1 MRTLKTLN
9 GNQVIAEAVR
19 QIDPDVMAA
28 YPITPS
34 TAIVETIAKFKADGL
49 ITGEFVCPE
58 SEHSAM
64 SVCIGAASAGGRVM
78 TATASQGLAL
88 MWEMLFIAAGLRL
101 PIVAAIANR
110 ALSAPINIHGDH
122 SDTMGAR
129 DSGWI
134 QIYSEN
140 CQEAYDNFIQ
150 AFRIA
155 EHLNVRTPVLVGLD
169 GFIIS
174 HCMEIVQVED
184 DDKVKKFVGEYKPV
198 YPLLDT
204 SRKITVGPI
213 DFTDYY
219 FEHKRNQMEGI
230 ENSPPVIEAVSKEFG
245 QVFGRNYGFFEKYRM
260 EDAEIC
266 IVVMSSA
273 AGTCKDAVDELRKEE
288 GLRIGLLKPR
298 IFRPFAHE
306 KIANA
311 LKPMKSVAVLDRC
324 TSPGAF
330 GAPLFTEIRSALYDY
345 DQRPHVVNY
354 VYGLGG
360 RDIKIEHFK
369 EVASSLK
376 RIADTGKVEQRYGY
390 INLRES

>member
-1 MRTLKTLN
+1 MKTLKPLN
-9 GNQVIAEAVR
+9 GNQTIAEAAR
-19 QIDPDVMAA
+19 QIDPDVVAA

-34 TAIVETIAKFKADGL
+34 TAIVETIAQFKADGL
-49 ITGEFVCPE
+49 IKGEFVCPE

-64 SVCIGAASAGGRVM
+64 SVCIGAAAAGGRVM
-78 TATASQGLAL
+78 TATSSQGLAL
-88 MWEMLFIAAGLRL
+88 MWEMLYIAAGLRL
-101 PIVAAIANR
+101 PIVAAIVNR

-155 EHLNVRTPVLVGLD
+155 EHPDVRTPVLVGFD

-174 HCMEIVQVED
+174 HSTEIVQVED
-184 DDKVKKFVGEYKPV
+184 DEEVRRFVGEYLPI

-204 SRKITVGPI
+204 SRRFTVGSI

-219 FEHKRNQMEGI
+219 FEHKRSQIEGI
-230 ENSPPVIEAVSKEFG
+230 ENSPRVIEQVGQEFG
-245 QVFGRNYGFFEKYRM
+245 QKFGRYYGFFEPYRLD
-260 EDAEIC
+260 DAELA

-273 AGTCKDAVDELRKEE
+273 AGTCKDAIDELRDE
-288 GLRIGLLKPR
+288 GLKIGLLKPR
-298 IFRPFAHE
+298 VFRPFPYE
-306 KIANA
+306 KIAEA
-311 LKPMKSVAVLDRC
+311 LKDKLAVAVLDRSS
-324 TSPGAF
+324 SPGAF

-345 DQRPHVVNY
+345 EKRPKIINY
-354 VYGLGG
+354 IYGLGG

-369 EVASSLK
+369 EVAQNLV
-376 RIADTGKVEQRYGY
+376 RIATTGKIESHVGY
-390 INLRES
+390 LNLRE

>member
-1 MRTLKTLN
+1 MSTLKTLN
-9 GNQVIAEAVR
+9 GNQSVAEAAR
-19 QIDPDVMAA
+19 QVNPDVVAA

-34 TAIVETIAKFKADGL
+34 TSIVETIAQFKADGL

-64 SVCIGAASAGGRVM
+64 SVCIGAASGGGRVM
-78 TATASQGLAL
+78 TATGSQGLAL
-88 MWEMLFIAAGLRL
+88 MWEMLYIAAGLRL
-101 PIVAAIANR
+101 PIVAAMVNR
-110 ALSAPINIHGDH
+110 SLSAPINIHGDH

-155 EHLNVRTPVLVGLD
+155 EHLKVRTPTLVGLD

-174 HCMEIVQVED
+174 HSLEGIQVED
-184 DDKVKKFVGEYKPV
+184 DEGVREFVGEYKPV

-219 FEHKRNQMEGI
+219 FEHKRNQIEGI
-230 ENSPPVIEAVSKEFG
+230 ENAPQVIEEVGKEFG
-245 QVFGRNYGFFEKYRM
+245 KKFGREYGFFEEYGT
-260 EDAEIC
+260 EDAEVC
-266 IVVMSSA
+266 LVVMSSA
-273 AGTCKDAVDELRKEE
+273 AGTCKDAVDVLRDE
-288 GLRIGLLKPR
+288 GKKVGLLKPR
-298 IFRPFAHE
+298 VFRPFPYK
-306 KIANA
+306 KIAEV
-311 LKPMKSVAVLDRC
+311 LKKMKAVAVLDRAS
-324 TSPGAF
+324 SPGAF
-330 GAPLFTEIRSALYDY
+330 GAPLFTEIRNALYDY
-345 DQRPHVVNY
+345 EEKPKIVNY

-360 RDIKIEHFK
+360 RDIKVEHFK
-369 EVASSLK
+369 EVTSSLEK
-376 RIADTGKVEQRYGY
+376 IAETGKIEQMCGY
-390 INLRES
+390 INLRE

>member
-1 MRTLKTLN
+1 MKATKILN
-9 GNQVIAEAVR
+9 GNQAIAEAAR
-19 QIDPDVMAA
+19 QIDPDVIAA

-34 TAIVETIAKFKADGL
+34 TAIVETIASFRADGL
-49 ITGEFVCPE
+49 IKGEFVCPE

-78 TATASQGLAL
+78 TATSSQGLAL
-88 MWEMLFIAAGLRL
+88 MWEMLYIAAGLRL

-134 QIYSEN
+134 QIYSED

-150 AFRIA
+150 AFRIG
-155 EHLNVRTPVLVGLD
+155 EHPDVLTPVLVGLD

-174 HCMEIVQVED
+174 HSSEVVQVEED
-184 DDKVKKFVGEYKPV
+184 AAVKKFIGEFKPP

-204 SRKITVGPI
+204 SRKFTVGPI

-219 FEHKRNQMEGI
+219 FEHKRSQIEGI
-230 ENSPPVIEAVSKEFG
+230 ENSPRVIEEVGKEFG
-245 QVFGRNYGFFEKYRM
+245 RTFGRTYGFFEEYRTD
-260 EDAEIC
+260 DAELC

-273 AGTCKDAVDELRKEE
+273 AGTGKDAVDELRAE
-288 GLRIGLLKPR
+288 GKKIGLLKPR
-298 IFRPFAHE
+298 VFRPFPYRQ
-306 KIANA
+306 IAEA
-311 LKPMKSVAVLDRC
+311 LKKMKAVAVLDR
-324 TSPGAF
+324 SSAPGAF
-330 GAPLFTEIRSALYDY
+330 GAPLFTEVRSALYDY
-345 DQRPHVVNY
+345 EKRPKMVNY

-360 RDIKIEHFK
+360 RDIKVEHFK
-369 EVASSLK
+369 EVARKLEK
-376 RIADTGKVEQRYGY
+376 IAATGKVDEMLGY
-390 INLRES
+390 INLRE

>member
-1 MRTLKTLN
+1 MSVIKILN
-9 GNQVIAEAVR
+9 GNQTIAEAVR

-34 TAIVETIAKFKADGL
+34 TAIVETIAQFKADGL

-64 SVCIGAASAGGRVM
+64 SVCIGAAAAGGRVM
-78 TATASQGLAL
+78 TATCSQGLAL
-88 MWEMLFIAAGLRL
+88 MWEMLYIAAGLRL
-101 PIVAAIANR
+101 PIVAAIVNR
-110 ALSAPINIHGDH
+110 ALSAPISIHGDH

-129 DSGWI
+129 DTGWI

-155 EHLNVRTPVLVGLD
+155 EHLDVRTPVLVGLD

-174 HCMEIVQVED
+174 HEVESILVED
-184 DDKVKKFVGEYKPV
+184 DTKVRNFIGEFKPV

-219 FEHKRNQMEGI
+219 FEHKRSQIEGI
-230 ENSPPVIEAVSKEFG
+230 ENSPGVIEQVGREFG
-245 QVFGRNYGFFEKYRM
+245 QSFGRPYGFFEEYRM
-260 EDAEIC
+260 EDAETA

-273 AGTCKDAVDELRKEE
+273 AGTGKDAIDELRTE

-298 IFRPFAHE
+298 VFRPFPHE
-306 KIANA
+306 KIAEA
-311 LKPMKSVAVLDRC
+311 LKKTKAVAVLDRAS
-324 TSPGAF
+324 SPGAF
-330 GAPLFTEIRSALYDY
+330 GAPLFTEIRSALYDCS
-345 DQRPHVVNY
+345 QRPKIVNY

-360 RDIKIEHFK
+360 RDINVEHFK
-369 EVASSLK
+369 EVAAKLQK
-376 RIADTGKVEQRYGY
+376 IAETGKVETMLGY
-390 INLRES
+390 LNLRE

>member
-1 MRTLKTLN
+1 MSTFKILN
-9 GNQVIAEAVR
+9 GNQTIAEAAR
-19 QIDPDVMAA
+19 QIDPDVVAA

-34 TAIVETIAKFKADGL
+34 TAIVETIAQFRADGQ
-49 ITGEFVCPE
+49 ISGEFVCPE

-64 SVCIGAASAGGRVM
+64 SVCIGAAAAGGRVM
-78 TATASQGLAL
+78 TATSSQGLAL
-88 MWEMLFIAAGLRL
+88 MWEMLYIAAGLRL

-155 EHLNVRTPVLVGLD
+155 EHLDVRTPVFVGLD

-174 HCMEIVQVED
+174 HSSEVVQVED
-184 DDKVKKFVGEYKPV
+184 DAEVKKFIGEYKPV

-204 SRKITVGPI
+204 NHKLTVGSI

-219 FEHKRNQMEGI
+219 FEHKRSQIEGI
-230 ENSPPVIEAVSKEFG
+230 ENSPRVIEEVAKEFAKT
-245 QVFGRNYGFFEKYRM
+245 FGRSYGFFEEYRLD
-260 EDAEIC
+260 DAQLC

-273 AGTCKDAVDELRKEE
+273 AGTGKDAIDELRSE
-288 GLRIGLLKPR
+288 GFRIGLLKPR
-298 IFRPFAHE
+298 VFRPFPHE
-306 KIANA
+306 KIADA
-311 LKPMKSVAVLDRC
+311 LKKIKAVAVLDR
-324 TSPGAF
+324 SSAPGAF

-345 DQRPHVVNY
+345 DERPKMVNY

-360 RDIKIEHFK
+360 RDIKVEHFK
-369 EVASSLK
+369 DVAKKLEK
-376 RIADTGKVEQRYGY
+376 IAATGKVDEMLGY
-390 INLRES
+390 LNLRE

>member
-1 MRTLKTLN
+1 MSKLMALN
-9 GNQVIAEAVR
+9 GNHTISEAVR

-34 TAIVETIAKFKADGL
+34 TAIVEKIAQFKADGL
-49 ITGEFVCPE
+49 IKGEFVCPE

-64 SVCIGAASAGGRVM
+64 SICIGAAAAGGRVM

-88 MWEMLFIAAGLRL
+88 MWEMLYIAAGLRL

-110 ALSAPINIHGDH
+110 SLSAPINIHGDH

-134 QIYSEN
+134 QVYSEN

-155 EHLNVRTPVLVGLD
+155 EHLEVRTPVLVGLD

-174 HCMEIVQVED
+174 HSMEVIQVED
-184 DDKVKKFVGEYKPV
+184 DDEVKKFIGEYIPV

-204 SRKITVGPI
+204 SKKITVGSI

-219 FEHKRNQMEGI
+219 FEHKRGQIEGI
-230 ENSPPVIEAVSKEFG
+230 ENSPPVIEEVGKEFG
-245 QVFGRNYGFFEKYRM
+245 KKFGRMYGFFEEYRM
-260 EDAEIC
+260 EDAELC
-266 IVVMSSA
+266 LVVMSSA
-273 AGTCKDAVDELRKEE
+273 AGTCKDAIDEMRPQGKK
-288 GLRIGLLKPR
+288 IGLLKPR
-298 IFRPFAHE
+298 VFRPFPHQ
-306 KIANA
+306 KIAER
-311 LKPMKSVAVLDRC
+311 LKNLEAVAVLDRSS
-324 TSPGAF
+324 SPGAF

-345 DQRPHVVNY
+345 EKRPKIVNY

-360 RDIKIEHFK
+360 RDIMVQHFK
-369 EVASSLK
+369 DVASNLEK
-376 RIADTGKVEQRYGY
+376 IAETGKVEEICGY
-390 INLRES
+390 INLRE

>member
-1 MRTLKTLN
+1 MRTLKPLN
-9 GNQVIAEAVR
+9 GNQSIAEATR
-19 QIDPDVMAA
+19 QIDPDVIAA

-34 TAIVETIAKFKADGL
+34 TAIVESIAQFKADGL
-49 ITGEFVCPE
+49 ISGEFVCPE

-64 SVCIGAASAGGRVM
+64 SVCIGAAAAGGRVM

-88 MWEMLFIAAGLRL
+88 MWEMLYIAAGLRL
-101 PIVAAIANR
+101 PIVAGIANR

-155 EHLNVRTPVLVGLD
+155 EHLDVRTPVLVGLD
-169 GFIIS
+169 GFIVS
-174 HCMEIVQVED
+174 HSVEVIQVED
-184 DDKVKKFVGEYKPV
+184 DDTVKSFCGEYKPV

-204 SRKITVGPI
+204 SRRITVGPI

-219 FEHKRNQMEGI
+219 FEHKRSQIEGI
-230 ENSPPVIEAVSKEFG
+230 ENSYKVIEEIGKEFG
-245 QVFGRNYGFFEKYRM
+245 RTFGREYGFFEEYRTQ
-260 EDAEIC
+260 DAEVC

-273 AGTCKDAVDELRKEE
+273 AGTCKDAVDELRNE
-288 GLRIGLLKPR
+288 GLKVGLLKPR
-298 IFRPFAHE
+298 VFRPFPNE
-306 KIANA
+306 KIGEA
-311 LKPMKSVAVLDRC
+311 LKKMKAIAVLDRSS
-324 TSPGAF
+324 SPGAF
-330 GAPLFTEIRSALYDY
+330 GAPLFGEIRSALYDY
-345 DQRPHVVNY
+345 EKRPKIVNY

-360 RDIKIEHFK
+360 RDIKVEHFK
-369 EVASSLK
+369 EVGAKLAK
-376 RIADTGKVEQRYGY
+376 IAETGKIEEMCGY
-390 INLRES
+390 LNLRE

>member
-1 MRTLKTLN
+1 MSILKTLN
-9 GNQVIAEAVR
+9 GNQTIAEAVR

-88 MWEMLFIAAGLRL
+88 MWEMLYIAAGLRL

-110 ALSAPINIHGDH
+110 SLSAPINIHGDH

-155 EHLNVRTPVLVGLD
+155 EHLDVRTPVLVGLD

-174 HCMEIVQVED
+174 HSMEVIQVED
-184 DDKVKKFVGEYKPV
+184 DTEIKKFVGEYKPV
-198 YPLLDT
+198 FPLLDT
-204 SRKITVGPI
+204 SRKMTVGPI
-213 DFTDYY
+213 DFTDFY
-219 FEHKRNQMEGI
+219 FEHKRNQIEGI
-230 ENSPPVIEAVSKEFG
+230 ENAPPVIEEVGKEFEG
-245 QVFGRNYGFFEKYRM
+245 KFGREYGFFEEYRM
-260 EDAEIC
+260 DDAEMC

-273 AGTCKDAVDELRKEE
+273 AGTGKDAVDELRSE
-288 GLRIGLLKPR
+288 GKRVGLLKPR
-298 IFRPFAHE
+298 VFRPFPFQ
-306 KIANA
+306 KIAEA
-311 LKPMKSVAVLDRC
+311 LKKMKAVAVLDRSS
-324 TSPGAF
+324 SPGAF
-330 GAPLFTEIRSALYDY
+330 GAPLFTEIRSALFDY
-345 DQRPHVVNY
+345 EERPKIVNY

-360 RDIKIEHFK
+360 RDIMVEHFK
-369 EVASSLK
+369 EVASKLEK
-376 RIADTGKVEQRYGY
+376 IAETGKIDQIYSY
-390 INLRES
+390 INLRE

>member
-1 MRTLKTLN
+1 MSTLKTLN
-9 GNQVIAEAVR
+9 GNQTIAEAVR

-34 TAIVETIAKFKADGL
+34 TAIVETIAQFKADGL
-49 ITGEFVCPE
+49 ISGEFVCPE

-88 MWEMLFIAAGLRL
+88 MWEMLYIAAGLRL

-140 CQEAYDNFIQ
+140 SQEAYDNFIQ
-150 AFRIA
+150 AFKIG
-155 EHLNVRTPVLVGLD
+155 EHLEVRTPVLVGLD

-174 HCMEIVQVED
+174 HSMEVVKVED
-184 DDKVKKFVGEYKPV
+184 DDAVKKFVGEYKPV

-204 SRKITVGPI
+204 SKRFTVGPI

-230 ENSPPVIEAVSKEFG
+230 ENSPRVIEEVGKEFG
-245 QVFGRNYGFFEKYRM
+245 RVFGREYGFFEEYRM
-260 EDAEIC
+260 EDADIC

-273 AGTCKDAVDELRKEE
+273 AGTCKDAVDELRNE
-288 GLRIGLLKPR
+288 GIKIGLLKPR
-298 IFRPFAHE
+298 IFRPFPYE
-306 KIANA
+306 RIAEA
-311 LKPMKSVAVLDRC
+311 LKGKKAVAVLDRC
-324 TSPGAF
+324 ACPGAF
-330 GAPLFTEIRSALYDY
+330 GAPLFTEVRSALYDY
-345 DQRPHVVNY
+345 EARPKIVNY

-360 RDIKIEHFK
+360 RDIQVEHFK
-369 EVASSLK
+369 EVAGKLVK
-376 RIADTGKVEQRYGY
+376 IADTGKVEEIYGY
-390 INLRES
+390 INLRE

>member
-1 MRTLKTLN
+1 MSMLKTLN
-9 GNQVIAEAVR
+9 GNQAIAEATR
-19 QIDPDVMAA
+19 QVDPDIIAA

-34 TAIVETIAKFKADGL
+34 TAIVETIAQFKADGL

-88 MWEMLFIAAGLRL
+88 MWEMLYIAAGLRL
-101 PIVAAIANR
+101 PIVAGIANR
-110 ALSAPINIHGDH
+110 SLSAPINIHGDH

-140 CQEAYDNFIQ
+140 TQEAYDNFIQ

-155 EHLNVRTPVLVGLD
+155 EHLDVRTPVLVGLD

-174 HCMEIVQVED
+174 HSMEAIQVED
-184 DDKVKKFVGEYKPV
+184 DDEVKKFVGEYKSV

-204 SRKITVGPI
+204 SRKMTVGPL

-219 FEHKRNQMEGI
+219 FEHKRSQLEGI
-230 ENSPPVIEAVSKEFG
+230 ENAPPIIEEVGKEFG
-245 QVFGRNYGFFEKYRM
+245 QRFGREYGFWEEYRM
-260 EDAEIC
+260 DDAEVC

-273 AGTCKDAVDELRKEE
+273 AGTCKDAVDELREE
-288 GLRIGLLKPR
+288 GKRVGLLKPR
-298 IFRPFAHE
+298 VFRPFPHQ
-306 KIANA
+306 KIAEV
-311 LKPMKSVAVLDRC
+311 LKRMKAVAVLDRSS
-324 TSPGAF
+324 SPGAF

-345 DQRPHVVNY
+345 DQRPKIVNY
-354 VYGLGG
+354 VSGLGG
-360 RDIKIEHFK
+360 RDIKIEQFK
-369 EVASSLK
+369 EVTEKLE
-376 RIADTGKVEQRYGY
+376 RIAETGKVDEIYGY
-390 INLRES
+390 LNLRE

>member
-1 MRTLKTLN
+1 MSTLKTLN
-9 GNQVIAEAVR
+9 GNQTIAEAVR

-64 SVCIGAASAGGRVM
+64 SVCIGASSAGGRVM

-88 MWEMLFIAAGLRL
+88 MWEMLYIAAGLRL

-110 ALSAPINIHGDH
+110 SLSAPINIHGDH

-150 AFRIA
+150 AFRIG
-155 EHLNVRTPVLVGLD
+155 EDLKVRTPVFVGLD

-174 HCMEIVQVED
+174 HSLEVIQVED
-184 DDKVKKFVGEYKPV
+184 DAKVKKFVGEYKSV

-204 SRKITVGPI
+204 SRKMTVGPI

-219 FEHKRNQMEGI
+219 FEHKRNQIEGI
-230 ENSPPVIEAVSKEFG
+230 ENAPPVIEAVGKEFG
-245 QVFGRNYGFFEKYRM
+245 QKFGREYGFFEEYRM
-260 EDAEIC
+260 DDAELC

-273 AGTCKDAVDELRKEE
+273 AGTCKDAIDELRSDGK
-288 GLRIGLLKPR
+288 RIGLLKPR
-298 IFRPFAHE
+298 IFRPFPHE
-306 KIANA
+306 KIAEA
-311 LKPMKSVAVLDRC
+311 LKKMKAVAVLDRSS
-324 TSPGAF
+324 SPGAF
-330 GAPLFTEIRSALYDY
+330 GAPLFTEVRSALYDY
-345 DQRPHVVNY
+345 AERPHIVNY

-360 RDIKIEHFK
+360 RDIKEHFK
-369 EVASSLK
+369 EVALK
-376 RIADTGKVEQRYGY
+376 LEKIAETGKVEEIYAY
-390 INLRES
+390 INLRE

>member
-1 MRTLKTLN
+1 MKATKILN
-9 GNQVIAEAVR
+9 GNQAIAEAVR
-19 QIDPDVMAA
+19 QIDPDVIAA

-34 TAIVETIAKFKADGL
+34 TAIVETIASFRADGL

-78 TATASQGLAL
+78 TATSSQGLAL
-88 MWEMLFIAAGLRL
+88 MWEMLYIAAGLRL

-140 CQEAYDNFIQ
+140 CQDAYDNFIQ
-150 AFRIA
+150 AFRIG
-155 EHLNVRTPVLVGLD
+155 EHPDVLTPVLVGFD

-174 HCMEIVQVED
+174 HSSEVVQVED
-184 DDKVKKFVGEYKPV
+184 DDAVKKFIGEFKPPF
-198 YPLLDT
+198 PLLDT
-204 SRKITVGPI
+204 SRKFTVGPI

-219 FEHKRNQMEGI
+219 FEHKRSQIAGI
-230 ENSPPVIEAVSKEFG
+230 ENSPRVIEEVGQEFG
-245 QVFGRNYGFFEKYRM
+245 RTFGRTYGFFEKYRLD
-260 EDAEIC
+260 DAELA

-273 AGTCKDAVDELRKEE
+273 AGTGKDAVDELRVE
-288 GLRIGLLKPR
+288 GKKIGLLKPR
-298 IFRPFAHE
+298 VFRPFPHRQ
-306 KIANA
+306 IAEA
-311 LKPMKSVAVLDRC
+311 LKTMKAVAVLDR
-324 TSPGAF
+324 SSAPGAF
-330 GAPLFTEIRSALYDY
+330 GAPLFTEVRSALYDY
-345 DQRPHVVNY
+345 EKRPKMVNY

-360 RDIKIEHFK
+360 RDIKVEHFK
-369 EVASSLK
+369 EVAGTLE
-376 RIADTGKVEQRYGY
+376 RIAATGKVDEMLGY
-390 INLRES
+390 LNLRE

>member
-1 MRTLKTLN
+1 MSMLKTLN
-9 GNQVIAEAVR
+9 GNQTIAEAVR
-19 QIDPDVMAA
+19 QVDPDVLAA

-49 ITGEFVCPE
+49 ISGEFVCPE

-64 SVCIGAASAGGRVM
+64 SVCIGAGAAGGRVM

-88 MWEMLFIAAGLRL
+88 MWEMLYIAAGLRL
-101 PIVAAIANR
+101 PIVAGIVNR
-110 ALSAPINIHGDH
+110 SLSAPINIHGDH

-129 DSGWI
+129 DAGWI

-155 EHLNVRTPVLVGLD
+155 EHLDVRTPTLVGLD

-174 HCMEIVQVED
+174 HSMEVIQVED
-184 DDKVKKFVGEYKPV
+184 DDKVKEFVGEYQPV

-204 SRKITVGPI
+204 SRKMTVGPI

-230 ENSPPVIEAVSKEFG
+230 ENAPGVILQVGKEYG
-245 QVFGRNYGFFEKYRM
+245 EKFGRPYGFFEEYRM
-260 EDAEIC
+260 EDAETC

-273 AGTCKDAVDELRKEE
+273 AGTCKDAIDELRNE
-288 GLRIGLLKPR
+288 GKKIGLLKPR
-298 IFRPFAHE
+298 IFRPFPSKEMAE
-306 KIANA
+306 A
-311 LKPMKSVAVLDRC
+311 LKGMKAVAVLDRC
-324 TSPGAF
+324 ASPGAF
-330 GAPLFTEIRSALYDY
+330 GAPLFTEIRNALYDY
-345 DQRPHVVNY
+345 DPRPKVVNY

-360 RDIKIEHFK
+360 RDIMVEHFK
-369 EVASSLK
+369 DVAEKLDK
-376 RIADTGKVEQRYGY
+376 IAQTGKVEKMYGY
-390 INLRES
+390 LNLRE

>member
-1 MRTLKTLN
+1 MSTLKTLN
-9 GNQVIAEAVR
+9 GNQAIAEAVR

-64 SVCIGAASAGGRVM
+64 SVCIGASSAGGRVM

-88 MWEMLFIAAGLRL
+88 MWEMLYIAAGLRL

-110 ALSAPINIHGDH
+110 SLSAPINIHGDH

-150 AFRIA
+150 AFRIG
-155 EHLNVRTPVLVGLD
+155 EDLKVRTPVLVGLD

-174 HCMEIVQVED
+174 HSLEVIQVED
-184 DDKVKKFVGEYKPV
+184 DAKVKKFVGEYKPV

-204 SRKITVGPI
+204 SRKMTVGPI

-230 ENSPPVIEAVSKEFG
+230 ENAPPVIEAVGKEFG
-245 QVFGRNYGFFEKYRM
+245 QEFGREYGFFEEYRM
-260 EDAEIC
+260 DDAELC

-273 AGTCKDAVDELRKEE
+273 AGTCKDAIDELRSE
-288 GLRIGLLKPR
+288 GKRIGLLKPR
-298 IFRPFAHE
+298 IFRPFPHE
-306 KIANA
+306 KIAEA
-311 LKPMKSVAVLDRC
+311 LKKMKAVAVFDRSS
-324 TSPGAF
+324 SPGAF
-330 GAPLFTEIRSALYDY
+330 GAPLFTEVRSALYDY
-345 DQRPHVVNY
+345 AVRPRIVNY

-360 RDIKIEHFK
+360 RDIKVEHFK
-369 EVASSLK
+369 EVALK
-376 RIADTGKVEQRYGY
+376 LEKIAETGKVEELYGY
-390 INLRES
+390 INLRE

>member
-1 MRTLKTLN
+1 MKALKTLN
-9 GNQVIAEAVR
+9 GNQAIAEAVR

-64 SVCIGAASAGGRVM
+64 SVCIGASAAGGRVM

-88 MWEMLFIAAGLRL
+88 MWEMLYIAAGLRL

-134 QIYSEN
+134 QLYSEN

-155 EHLNVRTPVLVGLD
+155 EHKDVRTPVLVGLD

-174 HCMEIVQVED
+174 HSMEVISVED
-184 DDKVKKFVGEYKPV
+184 DDQVKQFVGDYLPV
-198 YPLLDT
+198 HPLLDT

-219 FEHKRNQMEGI
+219 FEHKRSQMEGI
-230 ENSPPVIEAVSKEFG
+230 ENSPAVIEAVGREFG
-245 QVFGRNYGFFEKYRM
+245 KKFGREYGFFEEYRM
-260 EDAEIC
+260 DEAELA

-273 AGTCKDAVDELRKEE
+273 AGTCKDAVDELREQ
-288 GLRIGLLKPR
+288 GFRIGLLKLR
-298 IFRPFAHE
+298 VFRPFPHI
-306 KIANA
+306 KIAEA
-311 LKPMKSVAVLDRC
+311 LRDCKAVAVLDRSTC
-324 TSPGAF
+324 PGGF
-330 GAPLFTEIRSALYDY
+330 GAPLFTEVRSSLYD
-345 DQRPHVVNY
+345 DVKRPRIVNY

-360 RDIKIEHFK
+360 RDIQVEHFK
-369 EVASSLK
+369 EVGAKLAQ
-376 RIADTGKVEQRYGY
+376 IAETGKVDEIYGY
-390 INLRES
+390 LNLRE

>member
-1 MRTLKTLN
+1 MRTLKPLN
-9 GNQVIAEAVR
+9 GNQSIAEATR
-19 QIDPDVMAA
+19 QIDPDVIAA

-34 TAIVETIAKFKADGL
+34 TAIVESIAQFKADGL
-49 ITGEFVCPE
+49 ISGEFVCPE

-64 SVCIGAASAGGRVM
+64 SVCIGAAAAGGRVM

-88 MWEMLFIAAGLRL
+88 MWEMLYIAAGLRL
-101 PIVAAIANR
+101 PIVAGIANR

-155 EHLNVRTPVLVGLD
+155 EHLDVRTPVLVGLD
-169 GFIIS
+169 GFIVS
-174 HCMEIVQVED
+174 HSVEVIQVED
-184 DDKVKKFVGEYKPV
+184 DDTVKSFCGEYKPV

-204 SRKITVGPI
+204 SRRITVGPI

-219 FEHKRNQMEGI
+219 FEHKRSQIEGI
-230 ENSPPVIEAVSKEFG
+230 ENSYKVIEEIGKEFG
-245 QVFGRNYGFFEKYRM
+245 RTFGREYGFFEEYRTR
-260 EDAEIC
+260 DAEVC

-273 AGTCKDAVDELRKEE
+273 AGTCKDAVDELRNE
-288 GLRIGLLKPR
+288 GLKVGLLKPR
-298 IFRPFAHE
+298 VFRPFPNE
-306 KIANA
+306 KIGEA
-311 LKPMKSVAVLDRC
+311 LKKMKAIAVLDRSS
-324 TSPGAF
+324 SPGAF
-330 GAPLFTEIRSALYDY
+330 GAPLFGEIRSALYDY
-345 DQRPHVVNY
+345 EKRPKIVNY

-360 RDIKIEHFK
+360 RDIKVEHFK
-369 EVASSLK
+369 EVGAKLAK
-376 RIADTGKVEQRYGY
+376 IAETGKIEEMCGY
-390 INLRES
+390 LNLRE

>member
-1 MRTLKTLN
+1 MKSKKILN
-9 GNQVIAEAVR
+9 GNQTIGEAVR
-19 QIDPDVMAA
+19 QIDPDVIAA

-34 TAIVETIAKFKADGL
+34 TAIVETIASFKADGL

-78 TATASQGLAL
+78 TATCSQGLAL
-88 MWEMLFIAAGLRL
+88 MWEMLYIAAGLRL

-150 AFRIA
+150 AFRIG
-155 EHLNVRTPVLVGLD
+155 EHSDVLTPVFVGLD

-174 HCMEIVQVED
+174 HSSEVVEVED
-184 DDKVKKFVGEYKPV
+184 DAAVRKFIGEFKPP

-204 SRKITVGPI
+204 SRKFTVGPI

-219 FEHKRNQMEGI
+219 FEHKRSQIAGI
-230 ENSPPVIEAVSKEFG
+230 ENSPRVIEEVGKEFG
-245 QVFGRNYGFFEKYRM
+245 RTFGRSYGFFEEYRM
-260 EDAEIC
+260 DDAEIA

-273 AGTCKDAVDELRKEE
+273 AGTGKDAVDELRAE
-288 GLRIGLLKPR
+288 GKRIGLLKPR
-298 IFRPFAHE
+298 VFRPFPHSQ
-306 KIANA
+306 IAEA
-311 LKPMKSVAVLDRC
+311 LKKTKAVAVLDRSS
-324 TSPGAF
+324 SPGAF

-345 DQRPHVVNY
+345 EKRPKMANY

-360 RDIKIEHFK
+360 RDIKVEHFK
-369 EVASSLK
+369 EVAAKLE
-376 RIADTGKVEQRYGY
+376 RIADSGKVEEMLGY
-390 INLRES
+390 LNLRE

>member
-1 MRTLKTLN
+1 MSKFVTLN
-9 GNQVIAEAVR
+9 GNQTIGEAAR
-19 QIDPDVMAA
+19 QVDPDVIAA

-64 SVCIGAASAGGRVM
+64 SLCIGASSAGGRVM

-88 MWEMLFIAAGLRL
+88 MWEMLYIAAGLRL

-110 ALSAPINIHGDH
+110 SLSAPINIHGDH

-155 EHLNVRTPVLVGLD
+155 EHLDVRTPVLVGLD

-174 HCMEIVQVED
+174 HSMEVIQVED
-184 DDKVKKFVGEYKPV
+184 DAEVKKFIGEYKPL
-198 YPLLDT
+198 YPLLD
-204 SRKITVGPI
+204 SKLKMTVGPI

-219 FEHKRNQMEGI
+219 FEHKRNQIEGI
-230 ENSPPVIEAVSKEFG
+230 ENAPPVIEEIGKEFG
-245 QVFGRNYGFFEKYRM
+245 KKFGRKYGFFEEYRM
-260 EDAEIC
+260 DDAELC

-273 AGTCKDAVDELRKEE
+273 AGTCKDAIDEMRSE
-288 GLRIGLLKPR
+288 GKRVGLLKPR
-298 IFRPFAHE
+298 IFRPFPYQRISE
-306 KIANA
+306 V
-311 LKPMKSVAVLDRC
+311 LKKTKAIAVLDRSS
-324 TSPGAF
+324 SPGAF

-345 DQRPHVVNY
+345 EERPKIANY

-369 EVASSLK
+369 EVASDLEK
-376 RIADTGKVEQRYGY
+376 IAETGKVDKIYSY
-390 INLRES
+390 INLRE

>member
-1 MRTLKTLN
+1 MKTMKTLN
-9 GNQVIAEAVR
+9 GNQTIAEAAR
-19 QIDPDVMAA
+19 QIDPDVIAA

-34 TAIVETIAKFKADGL
+34 TAIVETIAQFKADGL
-49 ITGEFVCPE
+49 ISGEFVCPE

-78 TATASQGLAL
+78 TATSSQGLAL
-88 MWEMLFIAAGLRL
+88 MWEMLYIAAGLRL

-110 ALSAPINIHGDH
+110 SLSAPINIHGDH

-134 QIYSEN
+134 QLYSEG

-155 EHLNVRTPVLVGLD
+155 EHLDVRTPVLVGLD

-174 HCMEIVQVED
+174 HSLEAIQVED
-184 DDKVKKFVGEYKPV
+184 DDEVKKFVGEYKPV

-204 SRKITVGPI
+204 SRKMTVGPI

-219 FEHKRNQMEGI
+219 FEHKRNQIEGI
-230 ENSPPVIEAVSKEFG
+230 ENAPRVIEAVGKEFG
-245 QVFGRNYGFFEKYRM
+245 KKFGREYGFFEEYRL
-260 EDAEIC
+260 EDAETC

-273 AGTCKDAVDELRKEE
+273 AGTCKDAVDELRAE
-288 GLRIGLLKPR
+288 GKRIGLLKPR
-298 IFRPFAHE
+298 VFRPFPHQKVAE
-306 KIANA
+306 A
-311 LKPMKSVAVLDRC
+311 LKKMKAVAVLDRSS
-324 TSPGAF
+324 SPGAF
-330 GAPLFTEIRSALYDY
+330 GAPLFTEIRSSLYDY
-345 DQRPHVVNY
+345 SERPKIVNY

-360 RDIKIEHFK
+360 RDIMVEHFK
-369 EVASSLK
+369 EVGLK
-376 RIADTGKVEQRYGY
+376 LEKIAETGKVAEMCGY
-390 INLRES
+390 INLRE

>member
-1 MRTLKTLN
+1 MKATKILN
-9 GNQVIAEAVR
+9 GNQTIAEAVR
-19 QIDPDVMAA
+19 QIDPDVIAA

-34 TAIVETIAKFKADGL
+34 TAIVETIASFRADGL

-78 TATASQGLAL
+78 TATCSQGLAL
-88 MWEMLFIAAGLRL
+88 MWEMLYIAAGLRL

-150 AFRIA
+150 AFRIG
-155 EHLNVRTPVLVGLD
+155 EHADVLTPVLVGLD

-174 HCMEIVQVED
+174 HSSEAVEVED
-184 DDKVKKFVGEYKPV
+184 DAAVKKFIGEFKPP

-204 SRKITVGPI
+204 SRKFSVGPI

-219 FEHKRNQMEGI
+219 FEHKRSQIEGI
-230 ENSPPVIEAVSKEFG
+230 ENSPRVIEEVGKEFG
-245 QVFGRNYGFFEKYRM
+245 RTFGRPYGFFEEYRM
-260 EDAEIC
+260 DDAEIA

-273 AGTCKDAVDELRKEE
+273 AGTGKDAVDELRAE
-288 GLRIGLLKPR
+288 GKKIGLLKPR
-298 IFRPFAHE
+298 VFRPFPYVQ
-306 KIANA
+306 IAQA
-311 LKPMKSVAVLDRC
+311 LKKMKAVAVLDRSS
-324 TSPGAF
+324 SPGAF

-345 DQRPHVVNY
+345 EKRPKMANY

-369 EVASSLK
+369 EVAAKLE
-376 RIADTGKVEQRYGY
+376 RIADSGKVEEMLGY
-390 INLRES
+390 LNLRE

>member
-1 MRTLKTLN
+1 MSVIKILN
-9 GNQVIAEAVR
+9 GNQTIAEAVR
-19 QIDPDVMAA
+19 QIDPDVIAA

-34 TAIVETIAKFKADGL
+34 TAIVETIAQFQADGL
-49 ITGEFVCPE
+49 IQGEFVCPE

-64 SVCIGAASAGGRVM
+64 SVCIGAAAAGGRVM
-78 TATASQGLAL
+78 TATCSQGLAL
-88 MWEMLFIAAGLRL
+88 MWEMLYIAAGLRL

-155 EHLNVRTPVLVGLD
+155 EHQDVRTPVLVGLD

-174 HCMEIVQVED
+174 HSAEQIQVEED
-184 DDKVKKFVGEYKPV
+184 EAVREFIGEYKSI

-204 SRKITVGPI
+204 SRRFTVGPI

-219 FEHKRNQMEGI
+219 FEHKRSQIEGI
-230 ENSPPVIEAVSKEFG
+230 ENSPPVIEQVGREFG
-245 QVFGRNYGFFEKYRM
+245 RKFGRPYGFFEEYRL
-260 EDAEIC
+260 EDAEIA

-273 AGTCKDAVDELRKEE
+273 AGTAKDAIDELRQA
-288 GLRIGLLKPR
+288 GVPIGLLKPR
-298 IFRPFAHE
+298 VFRPFPHE
-306 KIANA
+306 RMALA
-311 LKPMKSVAVLDRC
+311 LKGLKAVAVLDRSS
-324 TSPGAF
+324 SPGAF

-345 DQRPHVVNY
+345 DQRPKIVNY

-360 RDIKIEHFK
+360 RDINVEHFK
-369 EVASSLK
+369 EVAAKLQK
-376 RIADTGKVEQRYGY
+376 IAATGKVEERLGY
-390 INLRES
+390 LNLRE

>member
-1 MRTLKTLN
+1 MSKLMTLN
-9 GNQVIAEAVR
+9 GNHTISEAVR

-34 TAIVETIAKFKADGL
+34 TAIVEKIAQFKSDGL
-49 ITGEFVCPE
+49 IHGEFVCPE

-88 MWEMLFIAAGLRL
+88 MWEMLYIAAGLRL
-101 PIVAAIANR
+101 PIVAAIVNR
-110 ALSAPINIHGDH
+110 SLSAPINIHGDH

-129 DSGWI
+129 DTGWI

-155 EHLNVRTPVLVGLD
+155 EHLKVRTPVLVGLD

-174 HCMEIVQVED
+174 HSLEVVQIED
-184 DDKVKKFVGEYKPV
+184 DDKVKEFVGEYTPL

-204 SRKITVGPI
+204 SRKMTVGPI

-219 FEHKRNQMEGI
+219 FEHKRNQIEGI
-230 ENSPPVIEAVSKEFG
+230 ENAPPVIEEVGKEFG
-245 QVFGRNYGFFEKYRM
+245 DKFGRYYGFFEEYRL
-260 EDAEIC
+260 EDAETC

-273 AGTCKDAVDELRKEE
+273 AGTCKDAIDELRDE
-288 GLRIGLLKPR
+288 GKKIGLLKPR
-298 IFRPFAHE
+298 VFRPFPLR
-306 KIANA
+306 KIAET
-311 LKPMKSVAVLDRC
+311 LKNFKAVAVLDRSS
-324 TSPGAF
+324 SPGAF

-345 DQRPHVVNY
+345 ERRPKIVNY
-354 VYGLGG
+354 IYGLGG
-360 RDIKIEHFK
+360 RDIMVEHFK
-369 EVASSLK
+369 EVASKLEK
-376 RIADTGKVEQRYGY
+376 IAETGEVEEMCGY
-390 INLRES
+390 LNLRE

>member
-1 MRTLKTLN
+1 MTLN
-9 GNQVIAEAVR
+9 GNQTVAEAVR
-19 QIDPDVMAA
+19 QVDPDVMAA

-49 ITGEFVCPE
+49 ISGEYVCPE

-88 MWEMLFIAAGLRL
+88 MWEMLYIAAGLRL
-101 PIVAAIANR
+101 PIVAAIVNR
-110 ALSAPINIHGDH
+110 SLSAPINIHGDH

-134 QIYSEN
+134 QIYSES

-155 EHLNVRTPVLVGLD
+155 EHLDVRTPVLVGLD

-174 HCMEIVQVED
+174 HSMEVIQVED
-184 DDKVKKFVGEYKPV
+184 DDEVKKFIGEYKSV
-198 YPLLDT
+198 YPLLDE
-204 SRKITVGPI
+204 KAKMTVGPI

-219 FEHKRNQMEGI
+219 FEHKRNQLEGI
-230 ENSPPVIEAVSKEFG
+230 ENAPPVIEEVGKEFG
-245 QVFGRNYGFFEKYRM
+245 KKFGREYGFFEEYRM
-260 EDAEIC
+260 DDAEFC

-273 AGTCKDAVDELRKEE
+273 AGTCKDAIDELRSE
-288 GLRIGLLKPR
+288 GKRIGLLKPR
-298 IFRPFAHE
+298 VFRPFPNQRISE
-306 KIANA
+306 V
-311 LKPMKSVAVLDRC
+311 LKKMKAVAILDRSS
-324 TSPGAF
+324 SPGAF

-345 DQRPHVVNY
+345 EERPKIANY

-369 EVASSLK
+369 EVASELEK
-376 RIADTGKVEQRYGY
+376 VAETGKLEKIYSY
-390 INLRES
+390 INLRE